1 MRTERGYT
9 LVELVVVLVIF
20 AFLVTATF
28 AYALPWFAREDMRS
42 AIYQVQTHL
51 QVTRIQA
58 VTRNRN
64 CAFQVNSSTGRVQV
78 YDLNDPAVTTDDIL
92 LADFT
97 LPSTVSFSDPG
108 GGSAITLTS
117 LSSSLFQATF
127 SSDGSVSAGA
137 GVIIMAGGNR
147 YDRLSLFAAGGL
159 RVESWNGSAWV
170 TGA

>member
-1 MRTERGYT
+1 MRRGRGYT
-9 LVELVVVLVIF
+9 LVELVVVLVVF
-20 AFLVTATF
+20 AFLITATIT
-28 AYALPWFAREDMRS
+28 YALPWFAREDMRS
-42 AIYQVQTHL
+42 AVYQVQTHL
-51 QVTRIQA
+51 QVSRIQA
-58 VTRNRN
+58 VTRNRS
-64 CAFQVNSSTGRVQV
+64 CVFQIDSANRRVQV

-97 LPSTVSFSDPG
+97 LPSTISFSDPA

-117 LSSSLFQATF
+117 LSSTLFQATF